1 MAKSFLA
8 VPSLSR
14 HIGRVTEIVAVL
26 SKYGLADWLARLD
39 SRFVEQ
45 VARRTPLATPITS
58 SHEARIRLAFTD
70 LGTTFIKLGQMLST
84 RRDLIGTA
92 LANEL
97 CQLQSNVPADPF
109 SATRATIET
118 ELGQPIGQLFAT
130 FDETAF
136 ASASIG
142 QCHRATLA
150 DGRRVVVK
158 VQHPGIAATIEV
170 DLAILAGLASL
181 AEQYI
186 TDLQPYQPMAVVAE
200 FRRTILRELD
210 FRRELRH
217 LQLFTQNF
225 ANDPHLRFPAPVPDR
240 SSGRVLTMDELVGIP
255 LTQFAT
261 TGQPGVNPDELAR
274 RGADVFLNMIFRDG
288 FYHADPH
295 PGNILVLPG
304 GVIGLL
310 DVGMVGRVDDRMR
323 SQIGRALSAVIS
335 NDPRTLTE
343 LIVRVGRVSP
353 EFDASDLETD
363 VAEQLSFYYGMP
375 LDQFELGTAL
385 DELTDAIRRYRVVL
399 PSSFALLLK
408 VLVMLEGTARLVSPR
423 FNLTES
429 IKPFR
434 KSIALRAY
442 SPRRLLRRTWIAL
455 QEWDEVIEA
464 LPRQLRDLLSAAHRQ
479 DFRVKLEHFHLEPSV
494 NRLVFGVM
502 TSALF
507 VGSSMMWAYAAPPLI
522 YGASVFGILGCSFS
536 VVLGYRLFRA
546 IQQSGRLEDRP
557 RLSK

>member
-1 MAKSFLA
+1 MAISLLS
-8 VPSLSR
+8 VPSLAR
-14 HIGRVTEIVAVL
+14 HIGRVTEIVAIF
-26 SKYGLADWLARLD
+26 SKYGLADWLARVD

-45 VARRTPLATPITS
+45 IARRTPLASSISS
-58 SHEARIRLAFTD
+58 SHEARIRLALTD

-84 RRDLIGTA
+84 RRDLIGLA
-92 LANEL
+92 LAKEL
-97 CQLQSNVPADPF
+97 SQLQANVPADPY
-109 SATRATIET
+109 SATRATIEA
-118 ELGQPIGQLFAT
+118 ELGQPIGNLFAT
-130 FDETAF
+130 FEETAF

-158 VQHPGIAATIEV
+158 VQHPGIAGKIEI
-170 DLAILAGLASL
+170 DLAILAELASL
-181 AEQYI
+181 AEQFV
-186 TDLQPYQPMAVVAE
+186 TDWQLYQPVSVVAE

-225 ANDPHLRFPAPVPDR
+225 SNVEHLRFPAPVPDR
-240 SSGRVLTMDELVGIP
+240 SSSRVLTMDELVGIP
-255 LTQFAT
+255 LTQFAA
-261 TGQPGVNPDELAR
+261 TGQAGVDADELAR

-310 DVGMVGRVDDRMR
+310 DVGMVGRIDDRMR
-323 SQIGRALSAVIS
+323 SQIGRALAAVLS

-343 LIVRVGRVSP
+343 LIVRVGRVPP
-353 EFDASDLETD
+353 EFDATDLETE

-385 DELTDAIRRYRVVL
+385 DEFTDAIRRYRVVL
-399 PSSFALLLK
+399 PSTFTVLLK
-408 VLVMLEGTARLVSPR
+408 VLVMLEGTARLISPR
-423 FNLTES
+423 FNLTEA

-434 KSIALRAY
+434 KSITLRAY
-442 SPRRLLRRTWIAL
+442 SPRRLLRRAWIAL

-464 LPRQLRDLLSAAHRQ
+464 LPRQVRDLLSAAHRQ
-479 DFRVKLEHFHLEPSV
+479 EFRVKLEHFHLEPSV

-507 VGSSMMWAYAAPPLI
+507 VGSSMMWASSAPPLV
-522 YGASVFGILGCSFS
+522 YGTSAFGVLGCILS

-557 RLSK
+557 RLTK